1 MEFWDQENIAK
12 TLHHA
17 YIIEGAYDSAL
28 PKLHGL
34 FNRLQFPI
42 QNNPDFYPLTYK
54 TFSINDAR
62 DLKKSD
68 AEKSSGANRKIFVI
82 SFLSITNE
90 AQHALLKTLEEPQV
104 NTHFFIITPRI
115 DIFLPTVLSRVQ
127 IVHTDPLY
135 EASKA
140 AQDFLRSTPPLR
152 IAQVTKLIAKYK
164 NAEDGEELKAAVRA
178 LLSEVEAIVAKDFN
192 ASREA
197 ANKLKLIDQARSYVG
212 DRGASVKIILEH
224 LALTL

>member
-1 MEFWDQENIAK
+1 M
-12 TLHHA
+12 
-17 YIIEGAYDSAL
+17 
-28 PKLHGL
+28 
-34 FNRLQFPI
+34 
-42 QNNPDFYPLTYK
+42 
-54 TFSINDAR
+54 
-62 DLKKSD
+62 
-68 AEKSSGANRKIFVI
+68 
-82 SFLSITNE
+82 
-90 AQHALLKTLEEPQV
+90 
-104 NTHFFIITPRI
+104 
-115 DIFLPTVLSRVQ
+115 
-127 IVHTDPLY
+127 HTDPLY